1 VLSAHKW
8 FKGPVR
14 MGSEEE
20 LERMEAGYSGAPQA
34 GPAA

>member
-1 VLSAHKW
+1 VLSANKW

-20 LERMEAGYSGAPQA
+20 LGRIEAGLSG
-34 GPAA
+34 GGD